1 MYIYT
6 HTHTHTYIHIY
17 GEQPKTRG
25 ALEPCDRKIK
35 NKLAHKLASAG
46 GAAKMSS
53 QGLAK
58 FGGLRRLLKAVDA
71 FVFIYTY
78 IEIYI
83 HICIY
88 TYIHIY
94 LYIIICTYR
103 LTPLSLSTSRRA
115 SASSRTWWNA
125 PMLCWLCIPARA
137 HAFSDTLTT
146 RPVTGAS

>member
-1 MYIYT
+1 MLDAS
-6 HTHTHTYIHIY
+6 

-46 GAAKMSS
+46 GAAKMSA

-78 IEIYI
+78 I
-83 HICIY
+83 Y

-94 LYIIICTYR
+94 MYIYI
-103 LTPLSLSTSRRA
+103 
-115 SASSRTWWNA
+115 
-125 PMLCWLCIPARA
+125 
-137 HAFSDTLTT
+137 
-146 RPVTGAS
+146 